1 MINATKYQHIIWDWN
16 GTLLNDAWLFVDI
29 MNGILKQHDM
39 EMITIKKYRD
49 IFGFPITIST
59 VVSTLQ
65 WERFPCVM

>member
-49 IFGFPITIST
+49 IFGFPI
-59 VVSTLQ
+59 Q
-65 WERFPCVM
+65 EY